1 MRCNSPRHSGCA
13 LKTKEHDRP
22 SNALGCKKYAVRGTR
37 EEFKTDSFFF
47 FFNHVAFASLRHVNT
62 DSGATQIDDLDAGR
76 PPVDGSS
83 GLRFLMHAGRRYD
96 RGVGSLMT
104 HNEMLSSH
112 SMMLR

>member
-1 MRCNSPRHSGCA
+1 MLLAARNMRFVGLEKNSKR
-13 LKTKEHDRP
+13 
-22 SNALGCKKYAVRGTR
+22 TR
-37 EEFKTDSFFF
+37 SF